1 MEFQNRNDQNRI
13 FMFRFQWEGEGRV
26 QQLAEMRL
34 CTMKGPQGSS
44 AHILLGR
51 PRKNEV
57 ENHVKSSAFTFNC
70 NILLSLYLSLSLSL
84 CIYIYIC
91 VCVCVCMCA
100 DTYRPPQW
108 LGQLDH
114 QRSASVT
121 DPLSSQMGM
130 VWGGRVGRRPH
141 VEICSWACRP

>member
-57 ENHVKSSAFTFNC
+57 ENHVKSSAFTFNY
-70 NILLSLYLSLSLSL
+70 NILLSLYLSLSPSVSL
-84 CIYIYIC
+84 CVSPSLSPIVLVLSQKSPGAIHSATFILEMNMAH
-91 VCVCVCMCA
+91 VLSGVL
-100 DTYRPPQW
+100 RSIPQCNIDSW
-108 LGQLDH
+108 NCIPRFKPSL
-114 QRSASVT
+114 RS
-121 DPLSSQMGM
+121 P
-130 VWGGRVGRRPH
+130 
-141 VEICSWACRP
+141 

>member
-57 ENHVKSSAFTFNC
+57 ENHVKSSAFTFNY

-84 CIYIYIC
+84 SLSVSLC
-91 VCVCVCMCA
+91 VSLSLSLLLFWSFL
-100 DTYRPPQW
+100 RSPQAQSTVQHSFW
-108 LGQLDH
+108 K
-114 QRSASVT
+114 
-121 DPLSSQMGM
+121 
-130 VWGGRVGRRPH
+130 
-141 VEICSWACRP
+141 